1 MKKKTHAPNASI
13 YPYIVLSI
21 IFICII
27 YLITLRQRVEEF
39 FTNNQENEENEE
51 NNSPEN
57 YDKIYI
63 KKDVNAFEIEKVW
76 EGKIT
81 NGYLSFWQRKNKKTQ
96 DLYTLGQF
104 AIVRKDKLEALPD
117 TMISEIPILSYLVK
131 GGKFPISYVKIWSS
145 DMLDDNTDIKDFS
158 IWQPVPPEGYVAMGD
173 IVVPSLS
180 KPTRSKMICIPKKDT
195 NANEQIKSQIFE
207 YNGQNPMTIWNIGN
221 YMSFM
226 VNASRE
232 KPIVRQKDI
241 VEINTQIL
249 DRHEP
254 DPNEIYNGLK
264 VIMKTG
270 DF

>member
-1 MKKKTHAPNASI
+1 MKTKIHTPNTSI

-21 IFICII
+21 LFICII

-39 FTNNQENEENEE
+39 FTNNEDDT
-51 NNSPEN
+51 NNDDKPKD

-104 AIVRKDKLEALPD
+104 AIVRKDKMEALPD
-117 TMISEIPILSYLVK
+117 TMISEIPILNYLVK
-131 GGKFPISYVKIWSS
+131 GGKFPISYIKIWSS
-145 DMLDDNTDIKDFS
+145 DMLDDNKNIKDFS
-158 IWQPVPPEGYVAMGD
+158 IWQPVPPDGYVALGD
-173 IVVPSLS
+173 LVVPSLS
-180 KPTRSKMICIPKKDT
+180 KPTRSKMVCIPKKDT
-195 NANEQIKSQIFE
+195 DANEQIKSQILE
-207 YNGQNPMTIWNIGN
+207 YNGSNPMSVWNIGN

-226 VNASRE
+226 VSASKE
-232 KPIVRQKDI
+232 KPTVREKDI
-241 VEINTQIL
+241 VEIQTQIL

-254 DPNEIYNGLK
+254 DPNEKYKGLK
-264 VIMKTG
+264 VVMKTG